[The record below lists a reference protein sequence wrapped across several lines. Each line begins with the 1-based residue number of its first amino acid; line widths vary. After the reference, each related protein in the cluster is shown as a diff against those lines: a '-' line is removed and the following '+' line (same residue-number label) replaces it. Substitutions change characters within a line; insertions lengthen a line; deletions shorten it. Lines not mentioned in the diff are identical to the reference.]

1 MTNQITKL
9 QILGKNIQKF
19 RKEKF
24 LSQNEL
30 AELLGICR
38 EHLAKIE
45 TAKRFISLK
54 LLFKLSDILEVPEKF
69 LFDFDIQK

>member
-1 MTNQITKL
+1 MTNEITKL

-19 RKEKF
+19 RKEKN

-30 AELLGICR
+30 AEQLGISR

-45 TAKRFISLK
+45 TAKRCISLK
-54 LLFKLSDILEVPEKF
+54 LLFRLSEVLEVPEYK
-69 LFDFDIQK
+69 LFDFDIKE